1 MHMKARGTWLLVS
14 MFWLASGGAAQAAD
28 IQELVRETQRNTST
42 EGRITL
48 VWWMPVQFWE
58 ESLKSNPAIPEAARA
73 QVIGA
78 LADYHVIA
86 LLRAEAG
93 IAGLTGVQPKAEL
106 LKNSSVTFDGR
117 VIEPLAPEQVSP
129 AAQLLLSQLKP
140 GMAAMIGQMGQSLEF
155 VVYPASLDG
164 KPVMNPLLPGNLQ
177 VKLYDQTFQWRLPL
191 GSLLPPRRDPKSG
204 EQFPGNYLFNPF
216 TGEKLA
222 AP

>member
-1 MHMKARGTWLLVS
+1 MNTRGTWLAITMAWMAL
-14 MFWLASGGAAQAAD
+14 GGFARAAD

-42 EGRITL
+42 DGHITV
-48 VWWMPVQFWE
+48 VWWMPIQFWE
-58 ESLKSNPAIPEAARA
+58 ESLKNNAAIPAAARD
-73 QVIGA
+73 QVIAA

-86 LLRAEAG
+86 MLRADAG

-106 LKNSSVTFDGR
+106 LKNARVTFDGKP
-117 VIEPLAPEQVSP
+117 IEPLAPEQVSP

-140 GMAAMIGQMGQSLEF
+140 GLASMMGQVGQSMEF
-155 VVYPASLDG
+155 VVYPAKADG
-164 KPVMNPLLPGNLQ
+164 RPVMDALQPGTLQ
-177 VKLYDQTFQWRLPL
+177 VKLYEQTFSWRLPL

-204 EQFPGNYLFNPF
+204 EQFPGNYQFNPF